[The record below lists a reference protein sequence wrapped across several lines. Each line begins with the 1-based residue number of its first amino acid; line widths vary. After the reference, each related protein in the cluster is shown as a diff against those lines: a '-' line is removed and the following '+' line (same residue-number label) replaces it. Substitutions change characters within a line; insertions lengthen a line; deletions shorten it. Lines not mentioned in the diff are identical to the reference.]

1 MAKMRRGATTV
12 TEFPIAAQTQ
22 SSPAHGGWFSI
33 PRALG
38 RINNRL
44 YRDHQNY
51 YASVSLNSAAQ
62 TSSPILVYTLAPTW
76 YVQGALRAAKKMHDK
91 AMREERKTVKQ
102 ARWYDFR
109 LDLDIDGA
117 FYDEML
123 PYGLPQA
130 MTGTA
135 AHSITNG
142 EIRESI
148 VTDASGNDRVFTLR
162 SATGAVR
169 PAGTA
174 YNVFQEY
181 DAMADT
187 PVDNPAVVSGTAPYD
202 DLTAENDTEN
212 MANLQFRGDSPP
224 YNRDSF
230 DAYWV
235 QVGELY
241 VNAQGAQSLSTGMFQ
256 APLGLVLLT
265 GPGGSGF
272 GDIDGGVN
280 IDKARLN
287 LHVAPGNY
295 KGVHVDAL

>member
-1 MAKMRRGATTV
+1 MAKMKRGATTV

-22 SSPAHGGWFSI
+22 SSPAHGGWVSI
-33 PRALG
+33 PRSLG

-109 LDLDIDGA
+109 LDLDIDSA
-117 FYDEML
+117 LYDEML
-123 PYGLPQA
+123 PYGITQA
-130 MTGTA
+130 MTGIA
-135 AHSITNG
+135 AHSAD
-142 EIRESI
+142 ELLESR
-148 VTDASGNDRVFTLR
+148 VTDASGNNRVFTLR
-162 SATGAVR
+162 TATGGGR
-169 PAGTA
+169 PGGTA

-187 PVDNPAVVSGTAPYD
+187 PVDNPAVSTGTAPYD

-212 MANLQFRGDSPP
+212 MGHLQYRGDVPP
-224 YNRDSF
+224 YNGDSF
-230 DAYWV
+230 SAYWV

-256 APLGLVLLT
+256 APLGVVLLT
-265 GPGGSGF
+265 GPGGAGF

>member
-1 MAKMRRGATTV
+1 MAKMKRGATTV
-12 TEFPIAAQTQ
+12 TEFPIAPQTQ
-22 SSPAHGGWFSI
+22 SSPAHGGWVSI
-33 PRALG
+33 PRVLG
-38 RINNRL
+38 RMNNRL

-51 YASVSLNSAAQ
+51 YASISLNSAAQ
-62 TSSPILVYTLAPTW
+62 TASPILVYTLAPSW

-117 FYDEML
+117 IYDEML
-123 PYGLPQA
+123 PYGITQA
-130 MTGTA
+130 MTGVA
-135 AHSITNG
+135 AHSADELIAS
-142 EIRESI
+142 R
-148 VTDASGNDRVFTLR
+148 VADASGNQRVFTLR
-162 SATGAVR
+162 TATGGGR

-187 PVDNPAVVSGTAPYD
+187 PVDNPAVSSGTAPYD

-212 MANLQFRGDSPP
+212 MANLQFRGDVPP
-224 YNRDSF
+224 YNGDSF

-256 APLGLVLLT
+256 APLGVVLLT
-265 GPGGSGF
+265 GPGGAGY

-280 IDKARLN
+280 IDRARLN

>member
-1 MAKMRRGATTV
+1 MAKMKRGATTV
-12 TEFPIAAQTQ
+12 TEFPIAPQTQ

-33 PRALG
+33 PQCLG

-44 YRDHQNY
+44 YRDHRNY

-62 TSSPILVYTLAPTW
+62 TQSPILVYTLAPTW
-76 YVQGALRAAKKMHDK
+76 YVQGALRAAKKMHDT

-117 FYDEML
+117 LYDEML
-123 PYGLPQA
+123 PYGITQNIL
-130 MTGTA
+130 GLS
-135 AHSITNG
+135 AHSAD
-142 EIRESI
+142 EILASR
-148 VTDASGNDRVFTLR
+148 VADASGNQRVFTLR
-162 SATGAVR
+162 TATGGAR

-174 YNVFQEY
+174 FNVFQEY

-187 PVDNPAVVSGTAPYD
+187 PVDNPAVSGGVAPYD
-202 DLTAENDTEN
+202 NLTAENDTEN
-212 MANLQFRGDSPP
+212 MANLQYRGDVPP
-224 YNRDSF
+224 YNGDSF

-256 APLGLVLLT
+256 APLGVVLLT
-265 GPGGSGF
+265 GPGGTGF
-272 GDIDGGVN
+272 GDIEGGIN
-280 IDKARLN
+280 IDQARLN

>member
-1 MAKMRRGATTV
+1 MAKMKRGATTV
-12 TEFPIAAQTQ
+12 TEFPVAPQTRTT
-22 SSPAHGGWFSI
+22 ANHGGWISI
-33 PRALG
+33 PRSLS
-38 RINNRL
+38 RLNHRL
-44 YRDHQNY
+44 YREHQNY
-51 YASVSLNSAAQ
+51 YASVSLNSSVATAN
-62 TSSPILVYTLAPTW
+62 PILVYTLAPSW
-76 YVQGALRAAKKMHDK
+76 YVQGALRAAKKMHDL

-109 LDLDIDGA
+109 LDVDIDGA

-123 PYGLPQA
+123 PYGLDQA
-130 MTGTA
+130 MTGIA

-148 VTDASGNDRVFTLR
+148 VTDASGNNRVFTLR
-162 SATGAVR
+162 SSTGAVR
-169 PAGTA
+169 PSGTA

-187 PVDNPAVVSGTAPYD
+187 APDNPAVVSGTAPYD

-212 MANLQFRGDSPP
+212 MANLQFRGDAPP

-230 DAYWV
+230 DGYWV

-241 VNAQGAQSLSTGMFQ
+241 VDATGAQSLSTGLFQ
-256 APLGLVLLT
+256 APLGVVLLT
-265 GPGGSGF
+265 GPGGTGF

-280 IDKARLN
+280 IDRARLN

>member
-1 MAKMRRGATTV
+1 MKRGATTV
-12 TEFPIAAQTQ
+12 TEFPIAPLTQ
-22 SSPAHGGWFSI
+22 SSPNAGGWVSI
-33 PRALG
+33 PRSLG

-51 YASVSLNSAAQ
+51 YASVSLNSSVN
-62 TSSPILVYTLAPTW
+62 TPEPILVYTLAPSW

-123 PYGLPQA
+123 PYGIDQA
-130 MTGTA
+130 MTSFV
-135 AHSITNG
+135 AHSAD
-142 EIRESI
+142 ELAASR
-148 VTDASGNDRVFTLR
+148 VTDASGNQRVFTLR
-162 SATGAVR
+162 TATGGGR
-169 PAGTA
+169 PAGLA

-187 PVDNPAVVSGTAPYD
+187 PVDNPAVSTGNAPYD

-212 MANLQFRGDSPP
+212 MANLQFRGDVPP
-224 YNRDSF
+224 YNGDSF

-241 VNAQGAQSLSTGMFQ
+241 VDATGAQSLSTGMFQ
-256 APLGLVLLT
+256 APLGVVLFT
-265 GPGGSGF
+265 GPGGNGF
-272 GDIDGGVN
+272 ADLDGGLNVDRARIN
-280 IDKARLN
+280 I
-287 LHVAPGNY
+287 HVAPGNY

>member
-1 MAKMRRGATTV
+1 MKRGATTV
-12 TEFPIAAQTQ
+12 TEFPIAPQTQ
-22 SSPAHGGWFSI
+22 SSPLHGGWVSI
-33 PRALG
+33 PRTLG

-51 YASVSLNSAAQ
+51 YASVSLNSATQ
-62 TSSPILVYTLAPTW
+62 TSSPILVYTLAPSW
-76 YVQGALRAAKKMHDK
+76 YVQGALRAAKKMHDQ

-117 FYDEML
+117 LYDEML
-123 PYGLPQA
+123 PYGITQS
-130 MTGTA
+130 MTGIA
-135 AHSITNG
+135 AHSAD
-142 EIRESI
+142 ELAASR
-148 VTDASGNDRVFTLR
+148 VTDASGNQRVFTIR
-162 SATGAVR
+162 TATGGGR
-169 PAGTA
+169 PAGLA

-187 PVDNPAVVSGTAPYD
+187 PVDNPAVSSGTAPYD

-212 MANLQFRGDSPP
+212 MANLQFRGDVPP
-224 YNRDSF
+224 YNGDSF

-265 GPGGSGF
+265 GPGGAGF

-280 IDKARLN
+280 IDKTRLN

>member
-1 MAKMRRGATTV
+1 MKRGATTV
-12 TEFPIAAQTQ
+12 TEFPIAPLTQ
-22 SSPAHGGWFSI
+22 SSPNAGGWVSI
-33 PRALG
+33 PRSLG

-51 YASVSLNSAAQ
+51 YASVSLNSAVATQ
-62 TSSPILVYTLAPTW
+62 TPILVYTLAPTW

-109 LDLDIDGA
+109 LDLDIDSA
-117 FYDEML
+117 AYDQMQ
-123 PYGLPQA
+123 PYGITQG
-130 MTGTA
+130 MTTVA

-142 EIRESI
+142 EIRESV
-148 VTDASGNDRVFTLR
+148 VTDASGNNRVFTLR
-162 SATGAVR
+162 SSTGTGR

-187 PVDNPAVVSGTAPYD
+187 PVENPAVVSGTAPYD

-212 MANLQFRGDSPP
+212 MANLQFRGDAPP

-241 VNAQGAQSLSTGMFQ
+241 VDATGAQSLSTGMFQ
-256 APLGLVLLT
+256 APLGVVLFT
-265 GPGGSGF
+265 GPGGTGF
-272 GDIDGGVN
+272 GDVGDGLIN
-280 IDKARLN
+280 IDRARLN

>member
-1 MAKMRRGATTV
+1 MKRGATTV
-12 TEFPIAAQTQ
+12 TEFPVAPQTQ
-22 SSPAHGGWFSI
+22 SSGAHGGWFSI
-33 PRALG
+33 PRCLG
-38 RINNRL
+38 RMNNRL

-62 TSSPILVYTLAPTW
+62 TPSPILVYTLAPTW
-76 YVQGALRAAKKMHDK
+76 YVQGALRAAKKQHDR

-109 LDLDIDGA
+109 LDLDIDPSV
-117 FYDEML
+117 YDEML
-123 PYGLPQA
+123 PYGVAQN
-130 MTGTA
+130 MTAIA
-135 AHSITNG
+135 AHSAD
-142 EIRESI
+142 ELVPSR
-148 VTDASGNDRVFTLR
+148 VADASGAQRVFTLR
-162 SATGAVR
+162 TATGA
-169 PAGTA
+169 ASSGATA

-187 PVDNPAVVSGTAPYD
+187 PVDNPAVASGTAPYD
-202 DLTAENDTEN
+202 NLTAENDTEN
-212 MANLQFRGDSPP
+212 MANLQFRGDVPP
-224 YNRDSF
+224 YNGDSF

-256 APLGLVLLT
+256 APLGVVLLT
-265 GPGGSGF
+265 GPGGAGF

-280 IDKARLN
+280 IDRARLN
-287 LHVAPGNY
+287 VHVAPGGY